1 MPDYLAIALVLFA
14 LGLLCL
20 LAEVLLPTGGILVV
34 VSLLF
39 FAFGVG
45 TILYY
50 GTAAE
55 AVVALS
61 GLAVGLP
68 AAGAVA
74 VYAYRRMSIGS
85 PLDDGETDHSVVAQ
99 LPQLA
104 ELDALKGR
112 TGKTVSTLRPSG
124 VVEFDNRRVD
134 AMTEGML
141 LDAGV
146 WVRCV
151 DVKGG
156 KVIVRR
162 LEHGADVSD
171 IQPDAGVPP
180 PAAPP
185 PPPGPPDRRRD
196 LDDFDL
202 DLGK

>member
-1 MPDYLAIALVLFA
+1 MQDYLTIALVLFA
-14 LGLLCL
+14 LGLVCL
-20 LAEVLLPTGGILVV
+20 LAEILLPTGGILVV

-55 AVVALS
+55 AAVALG

-85 PLDDGETDHSVVAQ
+85 PLDADNTDASVVTQ
-99 LPQLA
+99 LPQLV

-112 TGKTVSTLRPSG
+112 TGKTVSTMRPSG

-134 AMTEGML
+134 AMSEGMM

-171 IQPDAGVPP
+171 IQPDAGGPLPPP
-180 PAAPP
+180 PA
-185 PPPGPPDRRRD
+185 DRRRD

>member
-1 MPDYLAIALVLFA
+1 MPEYLTIALVLFA
-14 LGLLCL
+14 LGLVCL
-20 LAEVLLPTGGILVV
+20 LAEILLPTGGILVV

-39 FAFGVG
+39 FGFGVG

-50 GTAAE
+50 GEAAE
-55 AVVALS
+55 AAVALG

-68 AAGAVA
+68 LAGAVA
-74 VYAYRRMSIGS
+74 VYAYRRMSIGA
-85 PLDDGETDHSVVAQ
+85 PPDTGETDTAAVA
-99 LPQLA
+99 QLA

-112 TGKTVSTLRPSG
+112 TGRTVSTLRPSG

-134 AMTEGML
+134 AMTEGMM

-171 IQPDAGVPP
+171 IQPDAGQ
-180 PAAPP
+180 PP
-185 PPPGPPDRRRD
+185 PPPGPADRRRD